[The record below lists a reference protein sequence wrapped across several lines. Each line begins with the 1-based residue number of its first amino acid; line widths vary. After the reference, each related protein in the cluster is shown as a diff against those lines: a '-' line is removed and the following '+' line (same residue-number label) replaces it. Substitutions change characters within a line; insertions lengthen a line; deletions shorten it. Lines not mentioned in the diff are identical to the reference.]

1 MAERCVC
8 FVEVSE
14 TEARFL
20 RPPLIPKQPG
30 REEMCCS
37 EDVGEKGHS

>member
-14 TEARFL
+14 REARFL

-30 REEMCCS
+30 REGMCCS
-37 EDVGEKGHS
+37 EDVGEEGHT